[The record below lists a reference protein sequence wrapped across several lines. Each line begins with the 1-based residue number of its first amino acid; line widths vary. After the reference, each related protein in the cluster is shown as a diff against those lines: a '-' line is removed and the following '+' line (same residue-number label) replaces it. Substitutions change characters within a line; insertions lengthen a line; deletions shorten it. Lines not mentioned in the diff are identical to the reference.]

1 MTVSFGSYS
10 LIVIVKL
17 YSNEPVDN
25 SKRLVKVQNRLC
37 NLLNDVSGQIL
48 TQVGK
53 FDQLIEQFPT
63 GTKFHYDVAVLIRFD
78 AVDKF
83 GYIGMVQLSHNFDL
97 LFDISFLFDY

>member
-1 MTVSFGSYS
+1 
-10 LIVIVKL
+10 VKL

-53 FDQLIEQFPT
+53 LDQLIEQFPT
-63 GTKFHYDVAVLIRFD
+63 GTKFHYYMAVLIRLD

-83 GYIGMVQLSHNFDL
+83 GYIGMFQLSHNFDL